1 MTLFVIPLRYLK
13 ISQNIKCIKKK
24 SENTKIIILDTN
36 ISKQYEYIKKLIW
49 NKKIKNKKI
58 LLKYKNKHTLN
69 TQRYSFYIRS

>member
-24 SENTKIIILDTN
+24 SENTKKIILDTN

-49 NKKIKNKKI
+49 NKKNKK
-58 LLKYKNKHTLN
+58 
-69 TQRYSFYIRS
+69 

>member
-24 SENTKIIILDTN
+24 SENTKKIILDTN

>member
-13 ISQNIKCIKKK
+13 ISQNIKCIKNK
-24 SENTKIIILDTN
+24 SENTKKIILDTN